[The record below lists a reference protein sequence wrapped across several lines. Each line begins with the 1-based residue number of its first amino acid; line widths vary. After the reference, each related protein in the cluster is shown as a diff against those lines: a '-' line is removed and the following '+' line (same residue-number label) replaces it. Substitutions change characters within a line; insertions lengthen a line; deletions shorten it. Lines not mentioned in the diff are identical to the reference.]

1 MISMA
6 FCMNSNK
13 STKEGVYMESF
24 STYLSQSKPLLQK
37 LIQML
42 SAKYTYVSI
51 LACDSVGKF
60 IEVSEKEQKIIDH
73 PLQERGFVVR
83 VYNGKYYSEYSFNHL
98 EAGNIKD
105 IFNQIVEQ
113 LDVKDAIDKSI
124 YLKETNYPLIQEQAM
139 KESFSKLNKDKKY
152 TLQELIHFCKK
163 MVDHTFEESEYV
175 IHSSCR
181 IEYLTISKMFLSSKK
196 ELEQVYFWANGR
208 LSVILNR
215 NDITKTNFES
225 ASDVTITGV
234 LKELDKKA
242 HGLIKDGRALLD
254 SEKPSAGEYDII
266 TTPDITGIIAH
277 EAFGHGVEMDM
288 FVKNRAKA
296 QQYLGKRVAS
306 EIINMH
312 DGAIPFENS
321 SSYFFDDEGIL
332 AQDTLIIKNGILQ
345 TGIADTLSALKLNI
359 TPTGNGKRESYKRKA
374 YTRMTTTYFERGKS
388 NLDDMIATIKKGI
401 LVSNAY
407 SGMEDPKN
415 WGMQAIALIGKE
427 IVDGKVTSKI
437 FSPIYMS
444 GNVLD
449 ILQSASLTSHD
460 FELFGSGYCCK
471 GYKEKVKTVD
481 GGPYLKVKVNI
492 G

>member
-113 LDVKDAIDKSI
+113 LDVKDVIDKSI

-427 IVDGKVTSKI
+427 IVDGKVTSKV

>member
-1 MISMA
+1 
-6 FCMNSNK
+6 
-13 STKEGVYMESF
+13 MESF

-427 IVDGKVTSKI
+427 IVDGKVTSKV

-449 ILQSASLTSHD
+449 ILQSVSLTSHD

>member
-124 YLKETNYPLIQEQAM
+124 YLKETDYPLIQEQAM

-427 IVDGKVTSKI
+427 IVDGKVTSKV

>member
-1 MISMA
+1 
-6 FCMNSNK
+6 MNSNK

-427 IVDGKVTSKI
+427 IVDGKVTSKV

>member
-1 MISMA
+1 
-6 FCMNSNK
+6 
-13 STKEGVYMESF
+13 MESF

-98 EAGNIKD
+98 EAGNIKG

-427 IVDGKVTSKI
+427 IVDGKVTSKV

>member
-1 MISMA
+1 
-6 FCMNSNK
+6 
-13 STKEGVYMESF
+13 MESF
-24 STYLSQSKPLLQK
+24 STYLSRSKPLLQK

-427 IVDGKVTSKI
+427 IVDGKVTSKV

>member
-1 MISMA
+1 
-6 FCMNSNK
+6 
-13 STKEGVYMESF
+13 MESF
-24 STYLSQSKPLLQK
+24 LTYLSQSKPLLQK

-427 IVDGKVTSKI
+427 IVDGKVTSKV

-460 FELFGSGYCCK
+460 LELFGSGYCCK

>member
-427 IVDGKVTSKI
+427 IVDGKVTSKV

-449 ILQSASLTSHD
+449 ILQSVSLTSHD

>member
-1 MISMA
+1 
-6 FCMNSNK
+6 
-13 STKEGVYMESF
+13 MESF

-98 EAGNIKD
+98 ETGNIKD

-427 IVDGKVTSKI
+427 IVDGKVTSKV

-449 ILQSASLTSHD
+449 ILQSVSLTSHD

>member
-1 MISMA
+1 
-6 FCMNSNK
+6 
-13 STKEGVYMESF
+13 MESF

-98 EAGNIKD
+98 ETGNIKD

-163 MVDHTFEESEYV
+163 MVDYTFEESEYV

-427 IVDGKVTSKI
+427 IVDGKVTSKV

>member
-215 NDITKTNFES
+215 NDITKTNFKS

-427 IVDGKVTSKI
+427 IVDGKVTSKV

>member
-1 MISMA
+1 
-6 FCMNSNK
+6 
-13 STKEGVYMESF
+13 MESF

-60 IEVSEKEQKIIDH
+60 IEVSEKEQKIIHH

-105 IFNQIVEQ
+105 IFIQIVEQ

-427 IVDGKVTSKI
+427 IVDGKVTSKV

>member
-98 EAGNIKD
+98 ETGNIKD

-427 IVDGKVTSKI
+427 IVNGKVTSKV

>member
-1 MISMA
+1 
-6 FCMNSNK
+6 
-13 STKEGVYMESF
+13 MESF

-208 LSVILNR
+208 LSVLLNR

-427 IVDGKVTSKI
+427 IVDGKVTSKV

>member
-1 MISMA
+1 
-6 FCMNSNK
+6 
-13 STKEGVYMESF
+13 MESF

>member
-427 IVDGKVTSKI
+427 IVDGKVTSKV

-449 ILQSASLTSHD
+449 VLQSASLTSHD

>member
-427 IVDGKVTSKI
+427 IVDGKVTSKV

>member
-105 IFNQIVEQ
+105 IFIQIVEQ

-427 IVDGKVTSKI
+427 IVDGKVTSKV

>member
-1 MISMA
+1 
-6 FCMNSNK
+6 
-13 STKEGVYMESF
+13 MESF

-98 EAGNIKD
+98 ETGNIKD

-345 TGIADTLSALKLNI
+345 TGIADALSALKLNI

-427 IVDGKVTSKI
+427 IVDGKVTSKV

>member
-1 MISMA
+1 
-6 FCMNSNK
+6 
-13 STKEGVYMESF
+13 MESF

-266 TTPDITGIIAH
+266 TTHDITGIIAH

-427 IVDGKVTSKI
+427 IVDGKVTSKV

>member
-1 MISMA
+1 
-6 FCMNSNK
+6 
-13 STKEGVYMESF
+13 MESF

-196 ELEQVYFWANGR
+196 ELEQVYFWTNGR

-427 IVDGKVTSKI
+427 IVDGKVTSKV

>member
-1 MISMA
+1 
-6 FCMNSNK
+6 
-13 STKEGVYMESF
+13 MESF

-427 IVDGKVTSKI
+427 IVDGKVTSKV

-471 GYKEKVKTVD
+471 GKVKTVD

>member
-24 STYLSQSKPLLQK
+24 STYLSRSKPLLQK

-427 IVDGKVTSKI
+427 IVDGKVTSKV

>member
-98 EAGNIKD
+98 ETGNIKD

-359 TPTGNGKRESYKRKA
+359 TPTGNEKRESYKRKA

-427 IVDGKVTSKI
+427 IVDGKVTSKV

>member
-1 MISMA
+1 
-6 FCMNSNK
+6 
-13 STKEGVYMESF
+13 MESF

-113 LDVKDAIDKSI
+113 LDVNDAIDKSI

-427 IVDGKVTSKI
+427 IVDGKVTSKV

>member
-1 MISMA
+1 
-6 FCMNSNK
+6 
-13 STKEGVYMESF
+13 MESF

-98 EAGNIKD
+98 ETGNIKD

-152 TLQELIHFCKK
+152 KLQELIKKKKK

-427 IVDGKVTSKI
+427 IVDGKVTSKV

>member
-1 MISMA
+1 
-6 FCMNSNK
+6 
-13 STKEGVYMESF
+13 MESF

-98 EAGNIKD
+98 ETGNIKD

-427 IVDGKVTSKI
+427 IVDGKVTSKV

-471 GYKEKVKTVD
+471 GYKEKVKTVY

>member
-1 MISMA
+1 
-6 FCMNSNK
+6 
-13 STKEGVYMESF
+13 MESF
-24 STYLSQSKPLLQK
+24 STYLSRSKPLLQK

-60 IEVSEKEQKIIDH
+60 IEVSEKEQKIIYH

-98 EAGNIKD
+98 ETGNIKD

-427 IVDGKVTSKI
+427 IVDGKVTSKV

>member
-1 MISMA
+1 
-6 FCMNSNK
+6 
-13 STKEGVYMESF
+13 MESF
-24 STYLSQSKPLLQK
+24 STYLSQSTPLLQK

-427 IVDGKVTSKI
+427 IVDGKVTSKV

>member
-1 MISMA
+1 
-6 FCMNSNK
+6 
-13 STKEGVYMESF
+13 MESF

-98 EAGNIKD
+98 ETGNIKD

-266 TTPDITGIIAH
+266 TTPNITGIIAH

-427 IVDGKVTSKI
+427 IVDGKVTSKV